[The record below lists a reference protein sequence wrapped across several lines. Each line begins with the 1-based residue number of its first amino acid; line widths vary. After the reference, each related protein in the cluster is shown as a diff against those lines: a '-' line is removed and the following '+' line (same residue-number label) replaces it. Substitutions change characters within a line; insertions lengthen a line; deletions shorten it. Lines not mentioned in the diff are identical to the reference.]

1 MIQVNEN
8 KYETT
13 IVFKTKEID
22 FYFKILFMRIVI
34 IALALSMLCSCK
46 KNNDNGTPQTPT
58 PVPTANFLLQWQ
70 KAMGGSSIDLANSVA
85 ATPDGG
91 CIIAGKTNSNNG
103 DINGLQFHGAS
114 DFWIVKLNS
123 GGTIEWQKVLGGTS
137 DEEPK
142 SIIRTSDGGY
152 AIAGLTNSTDGDVV
166 PGSHGGN
173 HSDAWVVKLNS
184 TGNIVWQKVFGGSL
198 GDQALSLTESSNGD
212 LTVAGLTLSTDGNFS
227 GNHGQQEMWVIRLT
241 STGNFLWQKLLGGS
255 NADEA
260 HSIIATSD
268 GGSII
273 AGLSRSNNGDVSGN
287 HGDADCWIVKLNTTG
302 DITWQKSFGGS
313 GFEYGKSIAATSDGG
328 FIVAGYTESNN
339 GDISGYHGGGDAWV
353 FKITNSGTI
362 VWQNPVGYSSNEGA
376 NSVTIASSGDI
387 VIAGGG
393 SSDCWISKLKS
404 DGSLVNL
411 KVFGGSE
418 ADWFESVTTLANG
431 EFVAVG
437 NAASNNGDVSG
448 YHGGNYD
455 AWAVK
460 LKFQ

>member
-1 MIQVNEN
+1 
-8 KYETT
+8 
-13 IVFKTKEID
+13 
-22 FYFKILFMRIVI
+22 MRIVI
-34 IALALSMLCSCK
+34 IAFALSMLCSCK
-46 KNNDNGTPQTPT
+46 KSSEDPSPQPPSPVPQTG
-58 PVPTANFLLQWQ
+58 NFFLQWQ
-70 KAMGGSSIDLANSVA
+70 KPLGGTGIDLANSVA
-85 ATPDGG
+85 TTPDGG
-91 CIIAGKTNSNNG
+91 CIIAGKTSSSDG
-103 DINGLQFHGAS
+103 DITGYRGGG
-114 DFWIVKLNS
+114 DCWIVKLTSNGS
-123 GGTIEWQKVLGGTS
+123 IEWQKALGGTS
-137 DEEPK
+137 SEETK

-152 AIAGLTNSTDGDVV
+152 AIAGLTHSTDGDVV

-173 HSDAWVVKLNS
+173 YSDAWVVKLNN
-184 TGNIVWQKVFGGSL
+184 TGSIVWQKVFGGSL
-198 GDQALSLTESSNGD
+198 GDQALSITESSNGD
-212 LTVAGLTLSTDGNFS
+212 LTFAGLTLSTDGNFS
-227 GNHGQQEMWVIRLT
+227 GNHGQQDVWVIKLT

-268 GGSII
+268 GGSIM

-287 HGDADCWIVKLNTTG
+287 HGDADCWIVKLNTSG
-302 DITWQKSFGGS
+302 DITWQKSFGGT
-313 GFEYGKSIAATSDGG
+313 GFEYGSSIAATSDGG

-353 FKITNSGTI
+353 FKITNSGNI

-376 NSVTIASSGDI
+376 NSITITSSGDI
-387 VIAGGG
+387 VVAGGSG

-437 NAASNNGDVSG
+437 DAASNNGDVSG